1 MKLSVKFFL
10 SLLVF
15 FSLISIWLFSSSINI
30 HNYFLGKENNTI
42 KKIIS
47 LKPKNIND
55 KQALVELGSNS
66 TDDFTFFDI
75 LDDPE
80 MKKYIGLNG
89 SVVEESKRSNHNLK
103 KSNLREVLSLESI
116 SKNKLDSGST
126 SIEKQKRPSTSGFI
140 IQVGSFQEFTRAY
153 SLKNKLINSGY
164 PVFIDSSDALGD
176 VQELHRV
183 LVGTFLKKRDAEK
196 AAAKIKESE
205 KINPLLKYYKR
216 ND

>member
-10 SLLVF
+10 SLFVF
-15 FSLISIWLFSSSINI
+15 FSLIFIGFFSSSINI
-30 HNYFLGKENNTI
+30 PNYFLGKENNTI

-55 KQALVELGSNS
+55 KQALVELGSNA

-89 SVVEESKRSNHNLK
+89 SVVEESKESNHNLK
-103 KSNLREVLSLESI
+103 KSDLREVLSLESI
-116 SKNKLDSGST
+116 SKNNLDSGST
-126 SIEKQKRPSTSGFI
+126 SFEKQKRPPTTGFI
-140 IQVGSFQEFTRAY
+140 IQVGSFQESTRAY
-153 SLKNKLINSGY
+153 ALKNKLINRGY
-164 PVFIDSSDALGD
+164 PVFIDSSDVLGE

-183 LVGTFLKKRDAEK
+183 LVGTFLKKKNAEK
-196 AAAKIKESE
+196 GAAKKKE
-205 KINPLLKYYKR
+205 
-216 ND
+216 